1 MKLGDKL
8 FYSFEEAAE
17 ILHPLYTVNMLKK
30 GAWRNTLPHHGGR
43 GKGKVCFSDGDLRAI
58 IKMSKAGKEPQ
69 VNKESK
75 TSTEERAV
83 LASSEPELPSIF
95 RQTPRSKARHR
106 SAA

>member
-17 ILHPLYTVNMLKK
+17 ILHPLYTAQMLKE
-30 GAWRNTLPHHGGR
+30 AAYRNTLPHHGGR
-43 GKGKVCFSDGDLRAI
+43 GKGKVCYSNDDLRAI
-58 IKMSKAGKEPQ
+58 IKMNKAGKAY
-69 VNKESK
+69 VSSIDKSDAAI
-75 TSTEERAV
+75 AV
-83 LASSEPELPSIF
+83 QEPELPSIF

>member
-17 ILHPLYTVNMLKK
+17 ILHPLYTAQMLKE
-30 GAWRNTLPHHGGR
+30 AAYRNTLPHHGGR
-43 GKGKVCFSDGDLRAI
+43 GKGKVCYSNDDLRAI
-58 IKMSKAGKEPQ
+58 IKMNQAGKADEPSNDKSNNAAITVQ
-69 VNKESK
+69 
-75 TSTEERAV
+75 
-83 LASSEPELPSIF
+83 EPVLPSIF